1 METIITTSKVGVAES
16 MPESMPGSMTEAER
30 RPLAEAMGGAEKMPL
45 AKNMADTKN
54 MTGAEGVTTTD
65 IFCQRGDFTLAIDS
79 LSLKKGEKIAILG
92 ENGCGK
98 TTLLQVLTGLLPA
111 KGNIEYDKKPWK
123 RFSTR
128 ERSHYVAFLPQEAD
142 VLFNLTVGELLELR
156 LDDERPLQGEERQA
170 ALEATSMVDF
180 QKRIFHSLSMGE
192 KRRAM
197 LARVFCRDC
206 PYIFLDE
213 PTAPLDLRHA
223 AELMR
228 YISNIPKTVVA
239 AIHDVNL
246 AVRYFDRFLLM
257 KNGRIL
263 FDRSKKNLAVAELEE
278 IYGIALNDC
287 GGFFMPD
294 V

>member
-1 METIITTSKVGVAES
+1 MEKIRITNLVNK
-16 MPESMPGSMTEAER
+16 
-30 RPLAEAMGGAEKMPL
+30 
-45 AKNMADTKN
+45 
-54 MTGAEGVTTTD
+54 
-65 IFCQRGDFTLAIDS
+65 RGDFTLNIDS
-79 LSLKKGEKIAILG
+79 LVIREGDKIALLG

-98 TTLLQVLTGLLPA
+98 TTLLQVITGLLA
-111 KGNIEYDKKPWK
+111 TKESVFYEGKGWEC
-123 RFSTR
+123 FSAR
-128 ERSHYVAFLPQEAD
+128 ERSRYVAYLPQEAD

-156 LDDERPLQGEERQA
+156 LDEERPLRGEERQK
-170 ALEATSMVDF
+170 ALEATSMADF
-180 QKRIFHSLSMGE
+180 QERIFHSLSMGE

-206 PYIFLDE
+206 PCIFLDE

-228 YISNIPKTVVA
+228 YVAGLSKTVVA

-246 AVRYFDRFLLM
+246 AVRYFNRFLLM

-263 FDRSKKNLAVAELEE
+263 FDRTNENLQVAELEE
-278 IYGIALNDC
+278 IYGIGLNNF
-287 GGFFMPD
+287 GGFFIPD

>member
-1 METIITTSKVGVAES
+1 MEKISVKNLES
-16 MPESMPGSMTEAER
+16 
-30 RPLAEAMGGAEKMPL
+30 
-45 AKNMADTKN
+45 
-54 MTGAEGVTTTD
+54 
-65 IFCQRGDFTLAIDS
+65 QRGDFTLSISSLAIH
-79 LSLKKGEKIAILG
+79 KGEKIALLG

-98 TTLLQVLTGLLPA
+98 TTLLQVLTGLLPTQDTILYE
-111 KGNIEYDKKPWK
+111 GK
-123 RFSTR
+123 RWERFTAR
-128 ERSHYVAFLPQEAD
+128 ERSRYVAYLPQEAD

-156 LDDERPLQGEERQA
+156 LGGERPLIGEERQK
-170 ALEATSMVDF
+170 ALVATSMADF
-180 QKRIFHSLSMGE
+180 QERIFHSLSMGE

-213 PTAPLDLRHA
+213 PSAPLDLRHA

-228 YISNIPKTVVA
+228 YVAGLSKTVVA

-246 AVRYFDRFLLM
+246 AVRYFNRFLLM

-263 FDRSKKNLAVAELEE
+263 FDRSKETLQVAELEE
-278 IYGIALNDC
+278 IYGIGLNNL

-294 V
+294 I